1 MRTMLEFKEIMKK
14 VYGKYEVFILPVVK
28 FCLSLVTLLMIN
40 GRLGYMEAVDN
51 MGVVLIV
58 SLLCSFL
65 PTGFVLVFGAL
76 FILLHFYALAI
87 EVALVGLCV
96 FLVMALLFLR
106 LVPKDSL
113 KVILTVICFHWNIPY
128 VMPVCAGLTGT
139 PSSAVSVGC
148 GVVIHYMMNFVSN
161 NAAVISSMDEAE
173 STARLRMVIDYL
185 IGNRAMFVVI
195 IAFAIT
201 VITVYMIRRMSVDY
215 NWSIAIVAGAL
226 IDAVVL
232 LVGDL
237 MYDTNVSIAGV
248 LLGSLLAVAIGMV
261 LHFFFFSVDYS
272 RTEKLQFE
280 DDEYYYYVKAVPKM
294 TVATP
299 EKTVKKINSQVKG
312 RPATPTERTAASG
325 RPATAGKTA
334 ASGRPVTTE
343 RTGVPG
349 RSAQYDR
356 VRSGRGV
363 SANKTVTGNT
373 EDAQDSFLDD
383 YEEL

>member
-1 MRTMLEFKEIMKK
+1 MTTLLEFKEIVKK
-14 VYGKYEVFILPVVK
+14 VYSKYEVFITPVVK
-28 FCLSLVTLLMIN
+28 FLLALVTLLMIN

-51 MGVVLIV
+51 SGVVLIV

-106 LVPKDSL
+106 FVPKDSL
-113 KVILTVICFHWNIPY
+113 KTILTMICFHWNIPY
-128 VMPVCAGLTGT
+128 VMPICAGLAGT

-148 GVVIHYMMNFVSN
+148 GVVLHYMINFVSN
-161 NAAVISSMDEAE
+161 NATVISSMEEAE
-173 STARLRMVIDYL
+173 YTARIRMVVDYI
-185 IGNRAMFVVI
+185 IGNRAMFVVV

-201 VITVYMIRRMSVDY
+201 IITVYVIRRMSVDY
-215 NWSIAIVAGAL
+215 NWGIAIVAGAL

-232 LVGDL
+232 LIGDL
-237 MYDTNVSIAGV
+237 MYDTNVSIGGV

-261 LHFFFFSVDYS
+261 LHFFIFSVDYS

-280 DDEYYYYVKAVPKM
+280 DDEYYYYVKAVPKL

-299 EKTVKKINSQVKG
+299 EKTVKKINSQQRGNGAVKSVG
-312 RPATPTERTAASG
+312 GNSLTRTSSERT
-325 RPATAGKTA
+325 
-334 ASGRPVTTE
+334 VTTE
-343 RTGVPG
+343 RTGNG
-349 RSAQYDR
+349 YRSTTYDR
-356 VRSGRGV
+356 VQSGRGY
-363 SANKTVTGNT
+363 SANRTVTGST
-373 EDAQDSFLDD
+373 EDAEDPFLDD

>member
-1 MRTMLEFKEIMKK
+1 MRTMLEFKEMMKK
-14 VYGKYEVFILPVVK
+14 VYGKYEVFILPVAK
-28 FCLSLVTLLMIN
+28 FLLALVTLLMIN

-51 MGVVLIV
+51 SGVVLIV

-106 LVPKDSL
+106 FVPKDSL
-113 KVILTVICFHWNIPY
+113 KVILTVLCFHWNIPY
-128 VMPVCAGLTGT
+128 VMPVCAGLAGT

-148 GVVIHYMMNFVSN
+148 GVVIHYMINFVSN
-161 NAAVISSMDEAE
+161 NAAVIGSMEEAE
-173 STARLRMVIDYL
+173 STARLRMIIDYL
-185 IGNRAMFVVI
+185 IGNRAMLIVVLAFV
-195 IAFAIT
+195 IT
-201 VITVYMIRRMSVDY
+201 VITVYIIRRMSVDY
-215 NWSIAIVAGAL
+215 NWSIAIIAGAM
-226 IDAVVL
+226 IDAIVL

-237 MYDTNVSIAGV
+237 MYDTNVSIVGV
-248 LLGSLLAVAIGMV
+248 LLGSLLAVAVGMV
-261 LHFFFFSVDYS
+261 LHFFIFSVDYR

-299 EKTVKKINSQVKG
+299 EKTVKKINSQVNG
-312 RPATPTERTAASG
+312 RTAASAG
-325 RPATAGKTA
+325 RT
-334 ASGRPVTTE
+334 VTTE
-343 RTGVPG
+343 RTGNPN
-349 RSAQYDR
+349 RSVGYDR
-356 VRSGRGV
+356 VQSGRGY
-363 SANKTVTGNT
+363 SANRTVTSNS
-373 EDAQDSFLDD
+373 EDVQSTFLDD

>member
-1 MRTMLEFKEIMKK
+1 MTTLLEFKEIVKK
-14 VYGKYEVFILPVVK
+14 VYSKYEVFITPVAK
-28 FCLSLVTLLMIN
+28 FLLALVTLLMIN

-51 MGVVLIV
+51 SGVVLIV

-87 EVALVGLCV
+87 EVALVGFCV

-106 LVPKDSL
+106 FVPKDSM
-113 KVILTVICFHWNIPY
+113 KTILTMICFHWNIPY
-128 VMPVCAGLTGT
+128 VMPVCAGLAGT

-148 GVVIHYMMNFVSN
+148 GVVLHYMVNFVSN
-161 NAAVISSMDEAE
+161 NATVISGMEEAE
-173 STARLRMVIDYL
+173 YTARIRMIIDYI
-185 IGNRAMFVVI
+185 IGNRAMFVVV

-201 VITVYMIRRMSVDY
+201 IITVYIIRRMAVAY
-215 NWSIAIVAGAL
+215 NWGIAIVAGAL
-226 IDAVVL
+226 VDAVVL

-237 MYDTNVSIAGV
+237 MYNTNVSIGGV
-248 LLGSLLAVAIGMV
+248 LLGSLLAVAVGMV
-261 LHFFFFSVDYS
+261 LHFFIFSVDYS

-280 DDEYYYYVKAVPKM
+280 DDEYYYYVKAVPKL

-299 EKTVKKINSQVKG
+299 EKTVKKNNVRHNGSGIVKSVG
-312 RPATPTERTAASG
+312 GTSLTRMPSG
-325 RPATAGKTA
+325 RTVTA
-334 ASGRPVTTE
+334 E
-343 RTGVPG
+343 RTGNPN

-356 VRSGRGV
+356 VQSGRGY
-363 SANKTVTGNT
+363 SANRTVMDN
-373 EDAQDSFLDD
+373 EEEAQDPFLDD